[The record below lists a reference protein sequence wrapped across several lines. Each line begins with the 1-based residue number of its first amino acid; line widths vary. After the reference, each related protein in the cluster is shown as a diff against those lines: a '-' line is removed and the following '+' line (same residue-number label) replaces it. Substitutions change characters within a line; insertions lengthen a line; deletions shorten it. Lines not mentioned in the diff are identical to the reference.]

1 MILRHLGNGTGIV
14 VTEGGTAITL
24 PTGELVR
31 GVPHGEFDKDGAL
44 IPSPEQLATARSTGY
59 GEDVLQ
65 MVREHDPL
73 HALLCD
79 WLGLP
84 TSYGL
89 EVAAGI
95 REAGELDWLEE
106 AAVLAVTVF
115 MRKAGGKLP
124 L

>member
-1 MILRHLGNGTGIV
+1 VTQHCHRRLGNGTKIDIHAPP
-14 VTEGGTAITL
+14 EIGTSVRL
-24 PTGELVR
+24 PSGELVR
-31 GVPHGEFDKDGAL
+31 GVPHGTE
-44 IPSPEQLATARSTGY
+44 EQLATAKSIGY
-59 GEDVLQ
+59 DDDVHQ
-65 MVREHDPL
+65 MVRDHDPL

-95 REAGELDWLEE
+95 READEVVWLEE
-106 AAVLAVTVF
+106 AAVLAVTLF